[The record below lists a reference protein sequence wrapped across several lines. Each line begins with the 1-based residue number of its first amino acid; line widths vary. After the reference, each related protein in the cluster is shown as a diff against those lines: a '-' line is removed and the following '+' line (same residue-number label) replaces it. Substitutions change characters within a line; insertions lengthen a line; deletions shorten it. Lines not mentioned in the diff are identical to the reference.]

1 MESQPDVQLGKIFIV
16 LSMGIML
23 FIIILVI
30 VVYFNAKSEASDCDP
45 QELDTEKSE
54 QKSESPTP
62 KMFIAFLV
70 ITAFAVSTMN
80 LTYKVNYFKKK
91 TDENF
96 KTKNNKLYQ
105 LDNEN
110 ADISLLAQVITEEIM
125 KPSNVEEQKSKRS
138 RLATQVF
145 PERIW

>member
-16 LSMGIML
+16 LWMGIML

-30 VVYFNAKSEASDCDP
+30 VVYFNAKSETSDCDP
-45 QELDTEKSE
+45 KELNTEKSE
-54 QKSESPTP
+54 KKSDSPTP

-91 TDENF
+91 TDESESGPASPSPVLSMLKKYQAQQGPPEGPNYSM
-96 KTKNNKLYQ
+96 NNKNL
-105 LDNEN
+105 E
-110 ADISLLAQVITEEIM
+110 ISNTGTE
-125 KPSNVEEQKSKRS
+125 
-138 RLATQVF
+138 
-145 PERIW
+145 

>member
-1 MESQPDVQLGKIFIV
+1 MEAQPDVQLGKIFIV
-16 LSMGIML
+16 LWIGLML

-45 QELDTEKSE
+45 KELNTEKSE
-54 QKSESPTP
+54 KKSDSPTP

-91 TDENF
+91 TDETVSGPSSSVLAMLKKYQAQQGPPAGPNYSM
-96 KTKNNKLYQ
+96 NNNNLESS
-105 LDNEN
+105 NTG
-110 ADISLLAQVITEEIM
+110 TEQ
-125 KPSNVEEQKSKRS
+125 SSQ
-138 RLATQVF
+138 
-145 PERIW
+145 

>member
-16 LSMGIML
+16 LWIGIML
-23 FIIILVI
+23 FIIILVV
-30 VVYFNAKSEASDCDP
+30 VVYFNAKSEASGCDP

-91 TDENF
+91 TDETASGPASPVLAMLKKYQAKQGPPAGPNYN
-96 KTKNNKLYQ
+96 TNNL
-105 LDNEN
+105 EN
-110 ADISLLAQVITEEIM
+110 SNTRTE
-125 KPSNVEEQKSKRS
+125 
-138 RLATQVF
+138 
-145 PERIW
+145 

>member
-1 MESQPDVQLGKIFIV
+1 MEVPDVQLGKIFIV
-16 LSMGIML
+16 LWMGIML

-30 VVYFNAKSEASDCDP
+30 VVYFNAKSEASDCNP
-45 QELDTEKSE
+45 KELNTEKSE

-91 TDENF
+91 TDEIVSGPASMLKKYQAQQGPPAGPNYSM
-96 KTKNNKLYQ
+96 NNNNLESS
-105 LDNEN
+105 NTG
-110 ADISLLAQVITEEIM
+110 TER
-125 KPSNVEEQKSKRS
+125 SNQ
-138 RLATQVF
+138 
-145 PERIW
+145 

>member
-91 TDENF
+91 TDETASGPASPSPVLAML
-96 KTKNNKLYQ
+96 KKYQ
-105 LDNEN
+105 
-110 ADISLLAQVITEEIM
+110 AQQGPQGPPEGINYSIPNSPESSMTGTE
-125 KPSNVEEQKSKRS
+125 RS
-138 RLATQVF
+138 G
-145 PERIW
+145 